1 MKRRYFLAA
10 IAAVSLSI
18 AACSDEK
25 KSDLP
30 AASSDLAAGVNFAV
44 KPGSMRECDPL
55 AVATLTW
62 NVAAAGVQ
70 RVKIFVV
77 DKGGSAENLF
87 LNSGAS
93 GTAETGPWAHA
104 GQAFVLKDESEIKQL
119 GKLII
124 QPTKC

>member
-10 IAAVSLSI
+10 ITAVSLSI

-30 AASSDLAAGVNFAV
+30 ATSSDLLAGVNFVV
-44 KPGSMRECDPL
+44 KPGSMRECDPP

-62 NVAAAGVQ
+62 DVAAAGVQ
-70 RVKIFVV
+70 NVKIFVV
-77 DKGGSAENLF
+77 EDKAGAEKLF
-87 LNSGAS
+87 IRSGTS
-93 GTAETGPWAHA
+93 GTAETGPWAQA
-104 GQAFVLKDESEIKQL
+104 GQAFILKDEGETKQL

>member
-1 MKRRYFLAA
+1 MKRCYFLAA

-30 AASSDLAAGVNFAV
+30 ATSSDLAAGVNFAV
-44 KPGSMRECDPL
+44 KPGSMRECDSQ

-77 DKGGSAENLF
+77 EGSAEKLF
-87 LNSGAS
+87 LNSEAS

-104 GQAFVLKDESEIKQL
+104 GQAFVLKDESETKQL